1 MRPTIIYGLH
11 AGDGVIRYVGKTIG
25 ALDTRLRGH
34 RTDAKRGSKLPVHR
48 WMRKHGLP
56 TIRILQLDRVAEG
69 EAWQEIERT
78 WIVALAGTGLLNLT
92 KGGDGPGSYA
102 MPAEQRA
109 KIAAALAN
117 GRERPCE
124 ICGTPV
130 YVTPFREARGHGRFC
145 SRSCRAAHDR
155 RKDYASR
162 PAVPAAVQAAAAKRR
177 AITHCPQGHPYS
189 GDNLAMR
196 AGRRH
201 CRACGR
207 AATARSRAKR
217 LDRIVNAP

>member
-11 AGDGVIRYVGKTIG
+11 AGDGVIRYVGKTVG
-25 ALDTRLRGH
+25 ALDARLRGH

-48 WMRKHGLP
+48 WMRKRGLP
-56 TIRILQLDRVAEG
+56 AIRIMQLDRVADG

-92 KGGDGPGSYA
+92 KGGDGPGCYT

-124 ICGTPV
+124 ICGASV

-145 SRSCRAAHDR
+145 GRGCRAEYDR
-155 RKDYASR
+155 RKNYGTR
-162 PAVPAAVQAAAAKRR
+162 PAVPQAVEAAAIKRR

-189 GDNLAMR
+189 GDNLAIR
-196 AGRRH
+196 AGRRF
-201 CRACGR
+201 CRTCQR
-207 AATARSRAKR
+207 VATARSRAKR
-217 LDRIVNAP
+217 LDHLVNSD